1 MHVPHAALPPA
12 NTTRSHWQPSDC
24 TSHAYRL
31 TSECESKR
39 LIVRFKLS
47 FGRPGGSASGQREAV
62 VRSGSVFRGLTVL
75 TRSPRPLGLHNEHF
89 SICRQIGQRPP
100 PLLGTR
106 FWHTTRPLGGVAQSS
121 PRGPARL
128 PFSLLP
134 AQPRSRNAC
143 SGSGEGSKRSD
154 AASMLRRPTAASPH
168 APLQRRRCA
177 VQRAPAR
184 LTSSGGLPCSPKTC
198 KTAQGGREDLHRH
211 TPPCRSIEVRSSPV
225 TAEAVRGG
233 SQMEAAGAT
242 SWRASTWYK
251 SQGSCRGYVLVSPCL
266 V

>member
-1 MHVPHAALPPA
+1 MQFPAAITSSSSPLRLRNVHLLAILP
-12 NTTRSHWQPSDC
+12 NGQGPS
-24 TSHAYRL
+24 
-31 TSECESKR
+31 
-39 LIVRFKLS
+39 
-47 FGRPGGSASGQREAV
+47 
-62 VRSGSVFRGLTVL
+62 
-75 TRSPRPLGLHNEHF
+75 
-89 SICRQIGQRPP
+89 PP
-100 PLLGTR
+100 PGTR

-128 PFSLLP
+128 SFPLLP

-184 LTSSGGLPCSPKTC
+184 LTSSGGLPCSPQTC

-251 SQGSCRGYVLVSPCL
+251 SKGSCRGYVLVSPCL
-266 V
+266 L